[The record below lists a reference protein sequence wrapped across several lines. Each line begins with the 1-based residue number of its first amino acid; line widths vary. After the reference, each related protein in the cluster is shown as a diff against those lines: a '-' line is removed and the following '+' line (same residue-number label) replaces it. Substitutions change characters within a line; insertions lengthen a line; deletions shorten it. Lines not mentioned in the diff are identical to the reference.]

1 MKKSIYTND
10 FRMKYILTTLLIAV
24 STGTFSQSI
33 NYRAQGHYY
42 SAKDAYHAKDY
53 QEALEY
59 IYKCKSALA
68 GTNREVQYLH
78 VMSAYYSGNYQE
90 AQEEMNTFF
99 QLEERKIERKEFD
112 KSVETLTN
120 DEVKALTKIINAV
133 DESVEAEKERL
144 VVQKET
150 AIAVK
155 REREAKI
162 SKIRNLNLGEINL
175 ATSKTELEQLIW
187 EKVAAF
193 QSDDSDVLAYRQRFE
208 IKYGEGDGGRK
219 SLWCRFYQEPGDL
232 HWRKQM
238 KLDAKLPPFFE
249 AITPKTS
256 ATLQTIFRNANVH
269 YVQVELN
276 NNNSSL
282 YKVQI
287 CAAYPEEYRGNL
299 LKELV
304 EFFGEPDK
312 KERHK
317 TAGFG
322 EVYENYF
329 YRDLEEKNLLVCQYA
344 RGLNG
349 PELNLW
355 FY

>member
-1 MKKSIYTND
+1 MKL
-10 FRMKYILTTLLIAV
+10 FLTTLLIAV

-42 SAKDAYHAKDY
+42 SAKDAYHAKNY
-53 QEALEY
+53 EEALEY
-59 IYKCKSALA
+59 IYKCKSALV

-90 AQEEMNTFF
+90 AQEEMNIFF

-112 KSVETLTN
+112 KSVETLTS
-120 DEVKALTKIINAV
+120 DEVKSLTKIINDI

-150 AIAVK
+150 AIALK

-175 ATSKTELEQLIW
+175 TTSKTELEQLIW
-187 EKVAAF
+187 KKVAAF
-193 QSDDSDVLAYRQRFE
+193 QSDDSDVMAYRQRFE
-208 IKYGEGDGGRK
+208 IKYGESNSGRK
-219 SLWCRFYQEPGDL
+219 SFWLLFYQEPGDL
-232 HWRKQM
+232 HWRKKV
-238 KLDAKLPPFFE
+238 KLDEKLPPFFE

-269 YVQVELN
+269 YVQVEFN
-276 NNNSSL
+276 NDNSSF
-282 YKVQI
+282 YKI
-287 CAAYPEEYRGNL
+287 EIRATYPEEYRGNPL
-299 LKELV
+299 EELV
-304 EFFGEPDK
+304 EFFGEPDE
-312 KERHK
+312 KERHE
-317 TAGFG
+317 TVGFHH
-322 EVYENYF
+322 VYENYF
-329 YRDLEEKNLLVCQYA
+329 YRDFEEKNILFCQYA
-344 RGLNG
+344 MGLNG
-349 PELNLW
+349 PELDLW